1 MTLNLFSKET
11 FTSTEANIIGECF
24 DNPTVRKYLN
34 NELIQSFAAIAES
47 EPAPGE
53 SAEEY
58 LRRAAKVQGCIQVFK
73 ALLSIK
79 KAPTESE
86 QQQ

>member
-1 MTLNLFSKET
+1 MDLFKKEI
-11 FTSTEANIIGECF
+11 FTVTEANIIGECF

-34 NELIQSFAAIAES
+34 NELLQGFAAIAES

-53 SAEEY
+53 SAEAY
-58 LRRAAKVQGCIQVFK
+58 LRRAAKVQGCIQTFK

-79 KAPTESE
+79 KAPKESE